1 MLRYAAVERS
11 SPVSTVLSPRSAAA
25 LGRWSGIGTI
35 LAGAGLVSVGLWAR
49 REVRTTLA
57 RERIM
62 SSSDRGAE
70 SVPVTG
76 GTAARS
82 LAEVIRRS
90 TLESTGG
97 RTYPETEPYLDSD
110 GKPTPDRSRA
120 VVDERT
126 GEPVENPEH
135 ALWLQATTLQTALM
149 QAYMGSRIAELTIG
163 LGAALVAAGTGIT
176 AAAGSRR

>member
-1 MLRYAAVERS
+1 M
-11 SPVSTVLSPRSAAA
+11 STKLSPRSAAT
-25 LGRWSGIGTI
+25 LVRWSGIGTA

-49 REVRTTLA
+49 REVRSTLA
-57 RERIM
+57 RERIF
-62 SSSDRGAE
+62 SSSGTDAE
-70 SVPVTG
+70 SVPVTS

-97 RTYPETEPYLDSD
+97 RTYAEAEPYLDSD
-110 GKPTPDRSRA
+110 RRPTSDRARA

-126 GEPVENPEH
+126 GQPVENPEH
-135 ALWLQATTLQTALM
+135 ALWLQATTLQTGLM

-163 LGAALVAAGTGIT
+163 LGAVLIAAGTGIT
-176 AAAGSRR
+176 AAAGSHR